1 MEVHAPH
8 SPVRSIKDFMV
19 HLLAI
24 TIGLLIAPGLWLEGA
39 IVEIRVALCD
49 KACDF
54 VLRFLHRVGS
64 NRCACPGGSG
74 WCLVDQAFA
83 AGLSEV
89 GTAGADHGRCENST
103 RNSAGRKYRILGG
116 CEWSSSVEAR
126 GTGERPAV
134 GVRVQ
139 RL

>member
-1 MEVHAPH
+1 MEVHPPH

-24 TIGLLIAPGLWLEGA
+24 TIGLLIALGLEA
-39 IVEIRVALCD
+39 SVEWMR
-49 KACDF
+49 
-54 VLRFLHRVGS
+54 
-64 NRCACPGGSG
+64 
-74 WCLVDQAFA
+74 
-83 AGLSEV
+83 
-89 GTAGADHGRCENST
+89 
-103 RNSAGRKYRILGG
+103 LGG